1 MIMAGKSARSF
12 YEQREGVVTAP
23 EHEVIV
29 LGMDWY
35 EPVRSRI
42 GLRVGDVVGVRRM
55 VLGAEPTT
63 ALEVVEKIGPRVL
76 RAAGTSF
83 GRRSGSATEPA
94 AGEHVWLVDPVD
106 PQVLAEAGPHL
117 RDPGVSRAVV
127 AQLLGRIDEAAGHE
141 PQRVPLAA
149 HEVDQDEV
157 PDAQGVEPEDDEI
170 ETDETDEVEQ

>member
-55 VLGAEPTT
+55 VLGAEQTT

-83 GRRSGSATEPA
+83 GRRSGSATARIRGRTAPSWITNRPRRA
-94 AGEHVWLVDPVD
+94 AGVRA
-106 PQVLAEAGPHL
+106 QS
-117 RDPGVSRAVV
+117 VS
-127 AQLLGRIDEAAGHE
+127 
-141 PQRVPLAA
+141 
-149 HEVDQDEV
+149 
-157 PDAQGVEPEDDEI
+157 
-170 ETDETDEVEQ
+170 